1 MDGHKKDL
9 QNVTRQSS
17 VDHVALNCRTAYRT
31 RLLVSGPAPWFEELG
46 EQANAGIGL
55 DMASSFEM
63 TRRVEFCETDMAG
76 IVHFSNFY
84 KWMEQAEHEFFRTQ
98 GLSIVRHLPDG
109 STIGWPRVSAQC
121 RFESPARYED
131 VLTVLLTV
139 QRIGMKSLTF
149 DVIFRN
155 GERNVARGSM
165 KTVCCIVRPGHG
177 LESMEIPEE
186 YRTRFEEHPEEQT
199 GS

>member
-1 MDGHKKDL
+1 M
-9 QNVTRQSS
+9 
-17 VDHVALNCRTAYRT
+17 NCRTAYRT